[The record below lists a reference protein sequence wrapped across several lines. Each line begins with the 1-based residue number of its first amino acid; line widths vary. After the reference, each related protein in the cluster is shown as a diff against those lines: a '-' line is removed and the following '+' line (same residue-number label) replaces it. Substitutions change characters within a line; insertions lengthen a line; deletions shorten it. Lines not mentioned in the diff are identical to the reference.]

1 MSVNDLRELSVQE
14 LENKIV
20 DLKKELMDSR
30 FALATSQIED
40 TSVFKKIKKEIA
52 QANTV
57 LTEKLS
63 EFNNEVTEYWI
74 VLKDHQE
81 K

>member
-1 MSVNDLRELSVQE
+1 ME
-14 LENKIV
+14 LENKIL

-52 QANTV
+52 QAYTI
-57 LTEKLS
+57 LTQNIKDMNAE
-63 EFNNEVTEYWI
+63 ENNE
-74 VLKDHQE
+74 
-81 K
+81 

>member
-1 MSVNDLRELSVQE
+1 MSVNDLRELSVLE

-40 TSVFKKIKKEIA
+40 TSVLRKNKKEIA

-63 EFNNEVTEYWI
+63 KLNNEVTE
-74 VLKDHQE
+74 
-81 K
+81 

>member
-1 MSVNDLRELSVQE
+1 MSVNDLRELSVVE
-14 LENKIV
+14 LQNKII

-30 FALATSQIED
+30 FSLATSQLED

-57 LTEKLS
+57 LTEKINLES
-63 EFNNEVTEYWI
+63 IEEA
-74 VLKDHQE
+74 
-81 K
+81 

>member
-1 MSVNDLRELSVQE
+1 MSVNDLRELSITE
-14 LENKIV
+14 LKNKIV

-30 FALATSQIED
+30 FALATSQLED
-40 TSVFKKIKKEIA
+40 TSVFKKIRKEIA

-63 EFNNEVTEYWI
+63 VDSVEEGE
-74 VLKDHQE
+74 
-81 K
+81 

>member
-1 MSVNDLRELSVQE
+1 MSVNDLRELSVTE
-14 LENKIV
+14 LKNKIV

-30 FALATSQIED
+30 FALATSQLED
-40 TSVFKKIKKEIA
+40 TSVFKKIRKENA

-63 EFNNEVTEYWI
+63 IENVEEG
-74 VLKDHQE
+74 E
-81 K
+81 

>member
-1 MSVNDLRELSVQE
+1 MSVNDFRELSVTE
-14 LENKIV
+14 LKNKIV

-30 FALATSQIED
+30 FALATSQLED
-40 TSVFKKIKKEIA
+40 TSVFKKIRKEIA

-63 EFNNEVTEYWI
+63 VENVEEG
-74 VLKDHQE
+74 E
-81 K
+81 

>member
-1 MSVNDLRELSVQE
+1 MSINDLRELSIME
-14 LENKIV
+14 LENKIL

-52 QANTV
+52 QANTI
-57 LTEKLS
+57 LNQKINDMNAE
-63 EFNNEVTEYWI
+63 EYNE
-74 VLKDHQE
+74 
-81 K
+81 

>member
-1 MSVNDLRELSVQE
+1 MSINDMRELSIME
-14 LENKIV
+14 LENKIL

-52 QANTV
+52 QANTI
-57 LTEKLS
+57 LNQKINDMNAE
-63 EFNNEVTEYWI
+63 ENNE
-74 VLKDHQE
+74 
-81 K
+81 

>member
-30 FALATSQIED
+30 FALATSQIEAVSY
-40 TSVFKKIKKEIA
+40 THLTLPTMMSV
-52 QANTV
+52 
-57 LTEKLS
+57 
-63 EFNNEVTEYWI
+63 
-74 VLKDHQE
+74 
-81 K
+81 

>member
-1 MSVNDLRELSVQE
+1 MSINDLRELSILE
-14 LENKIV
+14 LENKIL

-52 QANTV
+52 QANTI
-57 LTEKLS
+57 LNQKINEMNA
-63 EFNNEVTEYWI
+63 EDNNE
-74 VLKDHQE
+74 
-81 K
+81 

>member
-1 MSVNDLRELSVQE
+1 MSVNDLRELSIQE

-30 FALATSQIED
+30 FSLATSQIED
-40 TSVFKKIKKEIA
+40 TSVFRKIKKEIA

-63 EFNNEVTEYWI
+63 EPNNEVTE
-74 VLKDHQE
+74 
-81 K
+81 